1 MRPEIRK
8 QKTKR
13 KITWVTP
20 DYFVD
25 CDFNVDIFRNI
36 LHSFDIHWIILLPSK
51 NARFSENDFNE
62 LQKLQGLKIE
72 FLYSSYRQRDP
83 RRLSYYFKLLKKI
96 RKDNSDINYLNCIPD
111 PYSVP
116 IFWLLN
122 KSKTIFC
129 AHDGEVTGAF
139 SFAAVTKVAFQLS
152 YSYTRFVNM
161 FSESQAKVF
170 RNNYPASEIF
180 TTYLSLK
187 SFGKPKQFSQKQDMV
202 TFLSF
207 GVINYSKNIELLIQ
221 AACNIYELG
230 YRNFKVSI
238 NGTCANWEYYQS
250 FMRYPDLFECQI
262 RMIEN
267 NEISEL
273 FGSSS
278 YFVQPYRQVSQSG
291 AMKVAFYYNVP
302 VLASDFPGFR
312 DEIVEGVNGYLFDPS
327 SVKNLENLMIQ
338 RLENH
343 NADYPALREKM
354 QEHTSLRYSNDG
366 LAQKYISMF
375 NQVIDTAN
383 ATA

>member
-1 MRPEIRK
+1 MQPELK
-8 QKTKR
+8 SQKPKR

-25 CDFNVDIFRNI
+25 CDFNVDIFKNI
-36 LHSFDIHWIILLPSK
+36 LHSFDIHWIVLLPSK
-51 NARFSENDFNE
+51 NARFSESDFNE
-62 LQKLQGLKIE
+62 LKKLDGLHIE

-83 RRLSYYFKLLKKI
+83 RRLTYYFNLLKKI
-96 RKDNSDINYLNCIPD
+96 NKDKSDINYLNCVPD

-122 KSKTIFC
+122 KRKTIFC

-139 SFAAVTKVAFQLS
+139 SFAAVTKMAFKLS

-161 FSESQAKVF
+161 FSESQASKF
-170 RNNYPASEIF
+170 KNNYPNSKIF
-180 TTYLSLK
+180 TTYLALK
-187 SFGKPKQFSQKQDMV
+187 SFGERKQEVKEETEV
-202 TFLSF
+202 KFLSF
-207 GVINYSKNIELLIQ
+207 GVINYSKNIELLIK
-221 AACNIYELG
+221 AACNIYEQG

-238 NGTCANWEYYQS
+238 NGVCNNWEYYQS
-250 FMRYPDLFECQI
+250 HMKYPHLFECQI

-267 NEISEL
+267 NEISDL
-273 FGSSS
+273 FSSS
-278 YFVQPYRQVSQSG
+278 AYFVQPYRQVSQSG
-291 AMKVAFYYNVP
+291 AMKVAFYYNIP

-327 SVKNLENLMIQ
+327 DVKNLEKLMIE

-343 NADYPALREKM
+343 HQDYPALKTKM
-354 QEHTSLRYSNDG
+354 QNHTAQRYSTDG

-375 NQVIDTAN
+375 NQVIRSSHA
-383 ATA
+383 AA